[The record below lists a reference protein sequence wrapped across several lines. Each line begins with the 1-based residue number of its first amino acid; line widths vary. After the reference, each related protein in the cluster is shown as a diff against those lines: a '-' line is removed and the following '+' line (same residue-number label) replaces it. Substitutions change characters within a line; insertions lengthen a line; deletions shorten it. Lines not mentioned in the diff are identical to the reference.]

1 MTDQTE
7 LDIIHPIK
15 TSNPKGENLMTNS
28 TTTIKANVNEN
39 KLIKEMLECSYL
51 VPCVFSNTIKN
62 EELTKDNCDVV
73 GYVKYMPN
81 ASTDYKYVNIANG
94 DAYKYANLL
103 EPVTAN
109 GELSESNT
117 QGSLNSNILIADCL
131 RFCKIVPCL
140 FSNEIYNNKIT
151 LGNCDCMG
159 FVVEMPSAETEFKYV
174 NLVDGKKYEYA
185 AIS

>member
-1 MTDQTE
+1 
-7 LDIIHPIK
+7 
-15 TSNPKGENLMTNS
+15 MTNS
-28 TTTIKANVNEN
+28 TTTIKANVANVNEN
-39 KLIKEMLECSYL
+39 KLIKEMLECSYY

-62 EELTKDNCDVV
+62 EELTKDNCDAV

-94 DAYKYANLL
+94 GAYKYANLL

-109 GELSESNT
+109 GEVIESNT
-117 QGSLNSNILIADCL
+117 QGTLNSNIIIADCL

-140 FSNEIYNNKIT
+140 FSNEIYNNEIT
-151 LGNCDCMG
+151 LDNCDCMG
-159 FVVEMPSAETEFKYV
+159 FVVELPSAETEFKYV

-185 AIS
+185 VLFDNNSGDTITIA